1 MKPLLGTG
9 TVLGTHIWPEGND
22 VPVAVDLLVLD
33 WGGPVGDRHHGIT
46 MKSDTRQKWLYPR
59 GTEIANYRQL
69 SIVSA
74 EELAEVA
81 TTLGLGQLEPGL
93 IADNL
98 YLSGVP
104 TLTALAPMTRLV
116 FSGGPVVLLGGEND
130 PCTIAGKLIGD
141 VHGTKPSA
149 FPKAAMHKR
158 GVVGWVERPGEI
170 RPGDTF
176 TVR

>member
-1 MKPLLGTG
+1 MTPLLGAG
-9 TVLGTHIWPEGND
+9 TVLGTHIWPAGLD
-22 VPVAVDLLVLD
+22 VPVAVDPLVLD
-33 WGGPVGDRHHGIT
+33 WGGPIGDRHHGVT
-46 MKSDTRQKWLYPR
+46 MQSDTRQKWLYPK
-59 GTEIANYRQL
+59 GTEISNYRQL

-74 EELAEVA
+74 EELAQVA
-81 TTLGLGQLEPGL
+81 ASLGVAELGPGL

-104 TLTALAPMTRLV
+104 MLTTLAPMTRLV

-130 PCTIAGKLIGD
+130 PCTLAGKLVGD
-141 VHGTKPSA
+141 VHGTKAHA

-158 GVVGWVERPGEI
+158 GVVGWIERPGEI

>member
-1 MKPLLGTG
+1 MNPPLGTG
-9 TVLGTHIWPEGND
+9 TVLGTHIWPAGID
-22 VPVAVDLLVLD
+22 VPFAVDPLVLD
-33 WGGPVGDRHHGIT
+33 WGGPVGDRHHGVT
-46 MKSDTRQKWLYPR
+46 MKSDVRQKWLYR
-59 GTEIANYRQL
+59 KGTEIANYRQL

-74 EELAEVA
+74 EELAQVA
-81 TTLGLGQLEPGL
+81 ATMGLTELAPGL
-93 IADNL
+93 VADNL
-98 YLSGVP
+98 FLSGVP
-104 TLTALAPMTRLV
+104 TLTTFAPMTRLV

-158 GVVGWVERPGEI
+158 GVVGWVERPGQI